1 MSTEFSPVPESEKEK
16 QTVIQLYRQM
26 DNAVTTIFEQITRE
40 DILEDSLTTVEKAKE
55 IKKMLKPTIEHIE
68 KLYDEMIKVTNPSGQ
83 IEVGSYSNHDIV
95 APMRRAKQFFNFL
108 DVLHIE
114 DSDQEKRLEVWHR
127 IEIIAY
133 NLEKVLYVFQD
144 LASRRLALD
153 SVPKEFIDMDKKKSI
168 GSVFSAV
175 ENLIAENRLKVDNY
189 TIDIPAELRK
199 LKIDVAHGVLFNK
212 ISNILSNVMSGR
224 KDIQSK
230 NIWFNAEISPDE
242 KYLLV
247 NIKDDG
253 KGIPEEN
260 LAEPDNARSEPTN
273 IFQEGFTTKTGRGL
287 GLAFARKQIQ
297 SMGGDIIVVSQRVK
311 DQSEQESGGEYAGNG
326 NIHTTFTI
334 KIPLYKEAA

>member
-1 MSTEFSPVPESEKEK
+1 
-16 QTVIQLYRQM
+16 
-26 DNAVTTIFEQITRE
+26 
-40 DILEDSLTTVEKAKE
+40 
-55 IKKMLKPTIEHIE
+55 
-68 KLYDEMIKVTNPSGQ
+68 
-83 IEVGSYSNHDIV
+83 
-95 APMRRAKQFFNFL
+95 MRRAKQFFNFL
-108 DVLHIE
+108 DAFNIE
-114 DSDQEKRLEVWHR
+114 ESDQEKRLEVWHR
-127 IEIIAY
+127 IEIMAY

-253 KGIPEEN
+253 KGIPGEN
-260 LAEPDNARSEPTN
+260 LAEPDTTNSEPTN
-273 IFQEGFTTKTGRGL
+273 IFQEGFTTKIGGGL

-297 SMGGDIIVVSQRVK
+297 SMGGDVIVVSQRVK
-311 DQSEQESGGEYAGNG
+311 DQSEKESGGEYAGNG

-334 KIPLYKEAA
+334 KVPLLKQAA